1 MKKLKVGIIGA
12 GRIGQV
18 HAKSITYHIPQAEIL
33 AISDI
38 YEDGA
43 AKVANE
49 LGIPAYYKDYH
60 KILENPDID
69 AVLICSSTHMPISLV
84 RRQPQAS
91 IFFAKN
97 PLTLQ
102 LQKSKRLSKPW
113 IKRALSFKSA
123 STEDTITILRKSK
136 SLSRTVKSASFKQL
150 KSQAAIPNPRQS
162 NMLRFRAAF
171 SLI

>member
-69 AVLICSSTHMPISLV
+69 AVLICSSTDTHADI
-84 RRQPQAS
+84 ACEAAAAGKH
-91 IFFAKN
+91 IFCEKPVDLTVAKIKKVIEAVDKAGVK
-97 PLTLQ
+97 LQ
-102 LQKSKRLSKPW
+102 QKIR
-113 IKRALSFKSA
+113 
-123 STEDTITILRKSK
+123 
-136 SLSRTVKSASFKQL
+136 
-150 KSQAAIPNPRQS
+150 SQFCANQKA
-162 NMLRFRAAF
+162 
-171 SLI
+171 

>member
-69 AVLICSSTHMPISLV
+69 AVLICSSTDTHADIACEA
-84 RRQPQAS
+84 AS

-136 SLSRTVKSASFKQL
+136 SLSGTVKSASFKQL